1 MTCQKTLPGKT
12 HSVWY
17 LEGACKH
24 ILGSRG
30 GRSHFVFY
38 NLKNIFLSLT
48 EQHLLMQELD
58 EEPGSRYSPY
68 LIDSC
73 FSSDVIYL
81 CTMFLMSLAS
91 SYFPL
96 THQYVPQVLQAYFS
110 SSPSLCCS
118 FFIHRLGIL
127 LTNPF
132 LLKPLL
138 TTQVH
143 CCSVSR
149 RCTVAM

>member
-1 MTCQKTLPGKT
+1 
-12 HSVWY
+12 
-17 LEGACKH
+17 
-24 ILGSRG
+24 
-30 GRSHFVFY
+30 
-38 NLKNIFLSLT
+38 
-48 EQHLLMQELD
+48 MQELD
-58 EEPGSRYSPY
+58 EEQDSRYSPY
-68 LIDSC
+68 LIDSY

-110 SSPSLCCS
+110 SSSSFCCS
-118 FFIHRLGIL
+118 FFIHGLGIL

-132 LLKPLL
+132 LWKPLL

-143 CCSVSR
+143 CFQGVALWQCRLKRQTLDDYSHVKIYKYMEFQEFKVAPRPMQSVLK
-149 RCTVAM
+149 